1 MNPLQIR
8 GRSNTILIVDDERD
22 KHGFYWQIFN
32 PNDQEFDLPFLASE
46 QKPARARALHLE
58 YLGTFDEFDRVFAA
72 KVKQG
77 KRYPLCIVDSRLRK
91 KDGTSD
97 DRRGLK
103 TALLVRQLDQD
114 ISIIVATHLHDLHE
128 EELRAQLGGNSF
140 LFRLYELDT
149 REKLDDFVGTVHAL
163 VDRWNAKRSLLAS
176 APNDA
181 TEKVPLSELVREA
194 CLSARSKGIHLED
207 YINPGL
213 VVVSHRR
220 ALSDGVHSIV
230 RTAVERNIPGGL
242 VRVYCE
248 GSPTG
253 AVLSASYHG
262 AENEHLALEHLVG
275 EDGGAEGSG
284 LRRFA
289 DYLASGGGS
298 LKIAPGLAGR
308 GTTITADIRNM

>member
-58 YLGTFDEFDRVFAA
+58 YLGTFDDFDRVFAA

-77 KRYPLCIVDSRLRK
+77 RRYPLCIVDSRLKK

-128 EELRAQLGGNSF
+128 EELRAQLGDNSF

-149 REKLDDFVGTVHAL
+149 REKLDDFVRTVHAL

-176 APNDA
+176 APSDA

-194 CLSARSKGIHLED
+194 SLGPQEGDPSRGLHQSGSRGGE
-207 YINPGL
+207 PPSGL
-213 VVVSHRR
+213 VGWC
-220 ALSDGVHSIV
+220 ALHCAHS
-230 RTAVERNIPGGL
+230 R
-242 VRVYCE
+242 
-248 GSPTG
+248 
-253 AVLSASYHG
+253 
-262 AENEHLALEHLVG
+262 
-275 EDGGAEGSG
+275 
-284 LRRFA
+284 
-289 DYLASGGGS
+289 
-298 LKIAPGLAGR
+298 
-308 GTTITADIRNM
+308 